1 MAGLSR
7 LLALLSVFA
16 LVIFA
21 SAFGIETALRV
32 HSRPL

>member
-1 MAGLSR
+1 MAGFSQ
-7 LLALLSVFA
+7 LLTLLSVFA

-32 HSRPL
+32 HSRPS